1 MAGYKEIAGTN
12 IEIRS
17 SNPDN
22 PAIGQ
27 VWYNST
33 DDVLRY
39 KEPDGANTWAT
50 GGNLN
55 TGRRLLIGT
64 GTQSSA
70 LACAGVSS
78 TNTELYN
85 GSSWTEVNDIN
96 VGRYLMAGFG
106 TQSAS
111 IGCGGFGPPTGTTAT
126 ESWNGSSWTEVNDL
140 NTARGGSGS
149 AGADNTSGL
158 VFGGTQFINQCV
170 SSNIETL
177 FILVKKPSNH
187 QVLIPTRFQVS
198 VATHT

>member
-1 MAGYKEIAGTN
+1 MANYKGIVGQE
-12 IEIRS
+12 IEIKA

-22 PAIGQ
+22 PPTGQ
-27 VWYNST
+27 VWYNT
-33 DDVLRY
+33 ADDVVRY
-39 KEPDGANTWAT
+39 KAPDGENTWAT

-111 IGCGGFGPPTGTTAT
+111 IGCGGFGPPTGTTNT
-126 ESWNGSSWTEVNDL
+126 ESWNGTNWSEVNDL
-140 NTARGGSGS
+140 NLARNFSIGVGLQS
-149 AGADNTSGL
+149 AGL
-158 VFGGTQFINQCV
+158 VFGDDGGFNNTESWDGTSWSEV
-170 SSNIETL
+170 RH
-177 FILVKKPSNH
+177 K
-187 QVLIPTRFQVS
+187 
-198 VATHT
+198 